1 VLSNTD
7 IAELLARQAERESGI
22 LSRAFRRAARSAFL
36 WPEEVANFIAQ
47 NRSLTELRAIS
58 PFIERQIRHWIDK
71 PPRPTHRAPTI
82 RRDFISLAKAR
93 QLLARKPAWAKNL
106 RGDLQMHT
114 RWSDGSGTIA
124 EMADAA
130 TGRSYE
136 YIAITDH
143 SKGLKI
149 AGGIV
154 ILQHCAT
161 RTFKSWVTR
170 AAAFTIFGS
179 A

>member
-1 VLSNTD
+1 
-7 IAELLARQAERESGI
+7 
-22 LSRAFRRAARSAFL
+22 
-36 WPEEVANFIAQ
+36 
-47 NRSLTELRAIS
+47 
-58 PFIERQIRHWIDK
+58 
-71 PPRPTHRAPTI
+71 
-82 RRDFISLAKAR
+82 
-93 QLLARKPAWAKNL
+93 
-106 RGDLQMHT
+106 MHT